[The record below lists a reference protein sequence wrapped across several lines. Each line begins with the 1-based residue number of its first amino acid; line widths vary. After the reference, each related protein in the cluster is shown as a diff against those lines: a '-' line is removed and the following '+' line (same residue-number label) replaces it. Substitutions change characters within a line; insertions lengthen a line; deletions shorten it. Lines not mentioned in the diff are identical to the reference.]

1 MRVMN
6 NLTNLESLGVE
17 ARLAGLAAEDA
28 ADSRRQSQLQRE
40 SAQQDRVQLLRQAAD
55 KLREM
60 AGNAIWQGVVSGAAM
75 AASAAMQA
83 GSGFLTDKLTK
94 ASDAAK
100 NSGTQKAVAD
110 SAKKAVADSAKKA
123 AADSTKK
130 VAQDAVTDKA
140 NTVAN
145 NASTDKANVLDA
157 TKLQS
162 AHDARIQ
169 WLAAVS
175 KAADAVGV
183 TGAAPF
189 QASTARLQAEK
200 QDLETDAEQASARAQ
215 AASDDVSEAQRMQ
228 GSMTSLMQKMLESRH
243 AAMMASVKG

>member
-100 NSGTQKAVAD
+100 NSGTQ
-110 SAKKAVADSAKKA
+110 KAVADSAKKA